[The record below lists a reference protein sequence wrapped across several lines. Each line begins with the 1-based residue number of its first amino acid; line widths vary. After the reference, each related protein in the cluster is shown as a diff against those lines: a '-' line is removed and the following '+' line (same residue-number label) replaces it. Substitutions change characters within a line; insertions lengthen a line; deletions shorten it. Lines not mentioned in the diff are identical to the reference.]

1 MNGSQLTKEYV
12 LNEISKL
19 QYLYKLK
26 NVIRYAQTRE
36 LEDSTESVAE
46 HVYGMHILATYFLT
60 LLDQEEKWNKSRIYE
75 MITFHDIDEIE
86 TGDTIGYLKTEAAE
100 LSEADIKRKIVKSV
114 PNQMQQIMLSVID
127 EYEKQETIES
137 RFVKA
142 IDKFEPLVHIYNEK
156 GKETLHKIKT
166 TAQQSSSIKEPYLQ
180 EFPIMFSYYQII
192 HEAMINEN
200 FFH

>member
-1 MNGSQLTKEYV
+1 MKDLQFTKDYV

-46 HVYGMHILATYFLT
+46 HVYGMHILATYFLAQ
-60 LLDQEEKWNKSRIYE
+60 LDKKGEWNKARIYE
-75 MITFHDIDEIE
+75 MITFHDLDEID
-86 TGDTIGYLKTEAAE
+86 TGDTIGYLKTETDE
-100 LSEADIKRKIVKSV
+100 LNEADVKRKIVEVV
-114 PNQMQQIMLSVID
+114 PSQMQPMLLSVID
-127 EYEKQETIES
+127 EYEKQQTIES

-142 IDKFEPLVHIYNEK
+142 IDKFEPLVHIYNER
-156 GKETLHKIKT
+156 GKRTLHKIKT

-180 EFPIMFSYYQII
+180 EFPVMFSYYQVI
-192 HEAMINEN
+192 HEAMINEG

>member
-1 MNGSQLTKEYV
+1 MKDLQFTKDYV

-26 NVIRYAQTRE
+26 IVIRYAQTRE

-46 HVYGMHILATYFLT
+46 HVYGMHILATYFLAQ
-60 LLDQEEKWNKSRIYE
+60 LDKKGEWNKARIYE
-75 MITFHDIDEIE
+75 MITFHDLDEID
-86 TGDTIGYLKTEAAE
+86 TGDTIGYLKTEADE
-100 LSEADIKRKIVKSV
+100 LNEADVKRKIVEVV
-114 PNQMQQIMLSVID
+114 PSQMQPMLLSVID
-127 EYEKQETIES
+127 EYEKQQTIES

-142 IDKFEPLVHIYNEK
+142 IDKFEPLVHIYNER
-156 GKETLHKIKT
+156 GKRTLHKIKT

-180 EFPIMFSYYQII
+180 EFPVMFSYYQVI